1 MHLHILKDLLIFLT
15 ISIIAVNIM
24 KITSE
29 SLLKQ
34 NTNQKIGSGLT
45 TYLRIK
51 YSERQEI

>member
-29 SLLKQ
+29 SLSKQ